1 MISVA
6 EIAEKLQISKMM
18 VYRFINNNEIKH
30 SAKDG
35 RTFLYDMTAFQTIK
49 EGLEEKSVIS
59 SDNNIEITENKND
72 EESFENNDSDVIND
86 VIIEIMKSEIEIKNK
101 QIDELTEM
109 NKALNVALQ
118 QQQQLLLYEQQKTTK
133 LLEENIENK
142 RWWQWWK

>member
-18 VYRFINNNEIKH
+18 VYRFIKNNEIKH
-30 SAKDG
+30 SAKNG
-35 RTFLYDMTAFQTIK
+35 RTFLYDMTAFHAIK
-49 EGLEEKSVIS
+49 EGLKDKLVIS
-59 SDNNIEITENKND
+59 SDNNIEIDENKD
-72 EESFENNDSDVIND
+72 EEEPLKINDND
-86 VIIEIMKSEIEIKNK
+86 VIIEIMRSEIEIKNK

-109 NKALNVALQ
+109 NKALNVTLQ
-118 QQQQLLLYEQQKTTK
+118 QQQQLLLYEQQKNTK

>member
-1 MISVA
+1 MISVT

-35 RTFLYDMTAFQTIK
+35 RTFLYDMTAFQTNK
-49 EGLEEKSVIS
+49 ECLKDKSVIS
-59 SDNNIEITENKND
+59 SDNNIEITENKN
-72 EESFENNDSDVIND
+72 EEEYLQINDND

-109 NKALNVALQ
+109 NKALNVTLQ
-118 QQQQLLLYEQQKTTK
+118 QQQQLLLYEQQKNTK

-142 RWWQWWK
+142 KWWQWWK

>member
-1 MISVA
+1 MISVT

-35 RTFLYDMTAFQTIK
+35 RTFLYDMTAFHTIK
-49 EGLEEKSVIS
+49 EGLKDKSVIS
-59 SDNNIEITENKND
+59 SDNKNEITENKS
-72 EESFENNDSDVIND
+72 EEELLHIND
-86 VIIEIMKSEIEIKNK
+86 NDVVIEIMKSEIEIKNK

-109 NKALNVALQ
+109 NKALNVTLQ
-118 QQQQLLLYEQQKTTK
+118 QQQQLLLYEQQKNTK